1 MDAICMKNITKTFGE
16 TVALSDV
23 DLNIHIGEVHCLL
36 GENGAG
42 KSTLMNILYGL
53 YRADSGEIS
62 INGSP
67 VEINSPKDAQALHI
81 GMVHQHFMLVES
93 MTVLDNIIL
102 GNEEG
107 RFAIDYARC
116 RERILNLESLFHF
129 NFDLDAKVSDL
140 SVGEMQRV
148 EIFKSVYRGADIIIL
163 DEPTAVLT
171 PQEVSVLFRI
181 LNDMRHQ
188 GKTIIFITHKL
199 HETMSL
205 SDRVTVLRN
214 GKLVETVETKDMT
227 PESLATMMVGRSVDL
242 QIYKKPSRVGKP
254 VLTIQ
259 GLKIFP
265 SSEFLINLQ
274 VRAGEIYGIAG
285 VDGNGQQE
293 LERYIIGTKR
303 LKTGKIFLNDVDIS
317 SFSVAERKKLG
328 VGVIPSD
335 RYKNAILPGM
345 SIIDNFLLGF
355 QKNIRFAKR
364 GLVRH
369 NSLQAYADTM
379 IEEYSIKV
387 SSSSQKISDL
397 SGGNQQKL
405 VFSREVGMEPVLL
418 VAAQPVRGLDIG
430 AIDYIHN
437 QLLQLRER
445 GQAILLISTEL
456 SEIMEMSDRIGV
468 LYKGG
473 IVAERDADDFT
484 LEEMGLFMAGGKKA

>member
-1 MDAICMKNITKTFGE
+1 MDAIRMSHITKTFGT

-23 DLNIHIGEVHCLL
+23 NLQIRAGEVHCLL

-53 YRADSGEIS
+53 YQADSGAIEI
-62 INGSP
+62 NEVL
-67 VEINSPKDAQALHI
+67 VEIPTPRMAQSLAI

-93 MTVLDNIIL
+93 MTVLQNIIL
-102 GNEEG
+102 GSEEG
-107 RFAIDYARC
+107 SFAIDYEAC
-116 RERILNLESLFHF
+116 RERIEVLEQLYHFDFNLDS
-129 NFDLDAKVSDL
+129 KVSQL

-148 EIFKSVYRGADIIIL
+148 EIFKAVYRGADIIIL

-171 PQEVSVLFRI
+171 PQEVDVLFRI
-181 LNDMRHQ
+181 LDDMRKQ

-199 HETMSL
+199 QETMRL
-205 SDRVTVLRN
+205 SDRVTVLRS
-214 GKLVETVETKDMT
+214 GYFVGTVETKDT
-227 PESLATMMVGRSVDL
+227 NPEALATMMVGHEVDL
-242 QIYKKPSRVGKP
+242 VTNKGACCPGEP
-254 VLTIQ
+254 VLEIHD
-259 GLKIFP
+259 LKIFEN
-265 SSEFLINLQ
+265 SDHTIDIT

-293 LERYIIGTKR
+293 LERFIVGSARPKNGMVKLNGVDVTSCSVSKR
-303 LKTGKIFLNDVDIS
+303 KH
-317 SFSVAERKKLG
+317 LG
-328 VGVIPSD
+328 LGIIPSD
-335 RYKNAILPGM
+335 RHKDAILPDM
-345 SIIDNFLLGF
+345 SLIDNFLLGL
-355 QKNIRFAKR
+355 QRNERFSSK

-369 NSLQAYADTM
+369 SALHAYADSM
-379 IEEYSIKV
+379 INAYSIKV
-387 SSSSQKISDL
+387 SSTEQHISEL

-405 VFSREVGMEPVLL
+405 VFSREVGMDPVLL

-437 QLLQLRER
+437 QLLQLRDR

-473 IVAERDADDFT
+473 IIAERNAEDFT
-484 LEEMGLFMAGGKKA
+484 KEELGLYMAGGK